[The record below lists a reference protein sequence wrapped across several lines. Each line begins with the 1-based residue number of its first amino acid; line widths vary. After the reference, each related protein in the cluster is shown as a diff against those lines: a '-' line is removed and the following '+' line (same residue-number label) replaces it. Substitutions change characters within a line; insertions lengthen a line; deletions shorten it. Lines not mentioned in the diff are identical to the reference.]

1 MNDPTQPMFFN
12 ELQWSG
18 NPSAIEEWS
27 FSDGAVAVAIGCAS
41 VLTCGLAAIAIS
53 LGYLL
58 GRAT

>member
-1 MNDPTQPMFFN
+1 MNEPTATVLM
-12 ELQWSG
+12 WSG
-18 NPSAIEEWS
+18 NPATVEAWAW
-27 FSDGAVAVAIGCAS
+27 SDGFTAIAIGCAS